1 MIANRSAL
9 NPFVDHK
16 HHVPYAKFDLY
27 ESYGMSNEIPSY
39 VSHAITSLNSSK
51 RHMPIKILLME
62 ALAKGTMSKKRILK
76 KTFTYSDHLVK
87 HCRIDKFFCLGTA
100 KSIVHINEKATT
112 ADALSQTSAMIALLS
127 MAILRNDRDHIS

>member
-76 KTFTYSDHLVK
+76 KTFTYSVTQRYLVISM
-87 HCRIDKFFCLGTA
+87 HHPSTLQARASTSLPTRLMLRLIPLRA
-100 KSIVHINEKATT
+100 
-112 ADALSQTSAMIALLS
+112 QTML
-127 MAILRNDRDHIS
+127 

>member
-76 KTFTYSDHLVK
+76 KTFTYSVLSLFFVLTVMMLVYNAQICAQYIILIVK
-87 HCRIDKFFCLGTA
+87 HDG
-100 KSIVHINEKATT
+100 
-112 ADALSQTSAMIALLS
+112 
-127 MAILRNDRDHIS
+127 

>member
-9 NPFVDHK
+9 IPFVDHR

-39 VSHAITSLNSSK
+39 SSHSITSLNSSK

-76 KTFTYSDHLVK
+76 KTFTYSVS
-87 HCRIDKFFCLGTA
+87 GT
-100 KSIVHINEKATT
+100 KPKESLSKAIIT
-112 ADALSQTSAMIALLS
+112 A
-127 MAILRNDRDHIS
+127 LRKQAQRS

>member
-76 KTFTYSDHLVK
+76 KTFTYS
-87 HCRIDKFFCLGTA
+87 GMSTW
-100 KSIVHINEKATT
+100 S
-112 ADALSQTSAMIALLS
+112 
-127 MAILRNDRDHIS
+127 ILRGLNLKASIHIINRMFIEF

>member
-76 KTFTYSDHLVK
+76 KTFTYSDSEP
-87 HCRIDKFFCLGTA
+87 IDKFLAFTTS
-100 KSIVHINEKATT
+100 KFTWIYMKKATT
-112 ADALSQTSAMIALLS
+112 TDALSLTSAMIALIRQRLLNAMSCLTLS
-127 MAILRNDRDHIS
+127 RP

>member
-9 NPFVDHK
+9 NPFVDHR

-39 VSHAITSLNSSK
+39 ASHAITSLNSSK
-51 RHMPIKILLME
+51 RHMPIKTLLME

-76 KTFTYSDHLVK
+76 KTFTYSETTYTNAVLDAVIAK
-87 HCRIDKFFCLGTA
+87 HIY
-100 KSIVHINEKATT
+100 I
-112 ADALSQTSAMIALLS
+112 
-127 MAILRNDRDHIS
+127 

>member
-76 KTFTYSDHLVK
+76 KNIYIFRFEAFLGKGTNFCFALVML
-87 HCRIDKFFCLGTA
+87 F
-100 KSIVHINEKATT
+100 
-112 ADALSQTSAMIALLS
+112 
-127 MAILRNDRDHIS
+127 